1 MDRFRKLRL
10 VAIDC
15 DGVLIDDTYLAVI
28 ERFVKDHGGVYD
40 DAAERRI
47 IGLRDTAVAELVG
60 ELCGFDRPP
69 AETLAAMVPERDK
82 YLREHPI
89 KQLEGA
95 REFLL
100 SLEKLGLRAVAYGGR
115 AREHTFDEYL
125 GDLTDLLDP
134 ELPYVSINEHRPGV
148 DWIVREVVGCEFDEA
163 VFIDDV
169 SRVALAAREHG
180 AGFIGFP
187 SSEAHRRQRRFMAD
201 AGVRHLVGSL
211 GEITPE
217 RLARIDSELAT
228 SKHWS

>member
-15 DGVLIDDTYLAVI
+15 DGVL
-28 ERFVKDHGGVYD
+28 
-40 DAAERRI
+40 
-47 IGLRDTAVAELVG
+47 
-60 ELCGFDRPP
+60 
-69 AETLAAMVPERDK
+69 
-82 YLREHPI
+82 
-89 KQLEGA
+89 
-95 REFLL
+95 
-100 SLEKLGLRAVAYGGR
+100 
-115 AREHTFDEYL
+115 
-125 GDLTDLLDP
+125 
-134 ELPYVSINEHRPGV
+134 
-148 DWIVREVVGCEFDEA
+148 
-163 VFIDDV
+163 IDDV